1 MKWNQWKWN
10 TGSMLRERFI
20 ALEVLARKVR
30 QEKEIKDIQIRRG
43 EIKLLLFVHDMTVY
57 GENLKNFTLKLI
69 RESSKVSVYKINS

>member
-1 MKWNQWKWN
+1 
-10 TGSMLRERFI
+10 MLRERFI

>member
-10 TGSMLRERFI
+10 TGSMLRERVI

>member
-1 MKWNQWKWN
+1 
-10 TGSMLRERFI
+10 MLRERVI